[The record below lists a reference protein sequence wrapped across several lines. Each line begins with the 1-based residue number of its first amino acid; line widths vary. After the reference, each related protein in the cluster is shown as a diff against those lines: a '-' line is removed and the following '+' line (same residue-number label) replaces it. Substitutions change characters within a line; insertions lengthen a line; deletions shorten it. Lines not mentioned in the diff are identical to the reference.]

1 MKTFKSKVGMEL
13 VIPIALI
20 VGINLLVMV
29 SLKIW
34 PAVIILLLVGLFI
47 VHLFLTTYYQIHGV
61 FLKIKSGLIYS
72 STIDIRSIKRI
83 VKTRT
88 YFSAPA
94 TSLDRL
100 EILYNKFDTVI
111 ISPNDKDHFIKELK
125 SVNPGIEV
133 KL

>member
-29 SLKIW
+29 YLNVW
-34 PAVIILLLVGLFI
+34 PAVTILFFVGLFI
-47 VHLFLTTYYQIHGV
+47 VHLFLTTYYQIDGI

-72 STIDIRSIKRI
+72 STIDIRSLKRI
-83 VKTRT
+83 VRTRT

-111 ISPNDKDHFIKELK
+111 ISPNDKDNFIKELK
-125 SVNPGIEV
+125 SVNPDIEV
-133 KL
+133 RL